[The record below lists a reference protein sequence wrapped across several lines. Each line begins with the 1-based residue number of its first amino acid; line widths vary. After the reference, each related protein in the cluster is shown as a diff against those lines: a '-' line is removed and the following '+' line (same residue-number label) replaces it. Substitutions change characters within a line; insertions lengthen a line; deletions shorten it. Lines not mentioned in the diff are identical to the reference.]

1 MRKIL
6 YGCLL
11 LLCIS
16 CERIFINDELDGMWR
31 LQCVATADETVYP
44 DSIFYSFQRHLVMM
58 GIYSETEHPKNF
70 YMGRFYFG
78 GDSLVMDNL
87 YRYPGENGVCV
98 PEELENL
105 YIFDTT
111 ARFKVGYLDNRKM
124 VLSSFGREYSF
135 IKW

>member
-1 MRKIL
+1 MKKIL

-11 LLCIS
+11 FLCLS

-31 LQCVATADETVYP
+31 LQRVVSEEETACP

-58 GIYSETEHPKNF
+58 GIFSETEHPKNY
-70 YMGRFYFG
+70 YMGRFYYA
-78 GDSLVMDNL
+78 GDSIVIDNL
-87 YRYPGENGVCV
+87 YRYPGMDGVCV

-111 ARFKVGYLDNRKM
+111 ARFKVEYMDKGEM